1 MNKKC
6 NLKKVLVVGSWA
18 KEQITIENI
27 SMNPEIEIFSY
38 MDIRNPGIISL
49 VKDYHIGSLYDIDS
63 IIKYAQDKKIDIV
76 IITTASPLSR
86 GLVDKL
92 EDVGILAFGPNLLA
106 ARLESDKEFA
116 RKLLQKY
123 MPSAIPKFDVF
134 DNYQGAIQFSERF
147 DWQVAVKPIGL
158 TEGLGVKIFG
168 DHLKDEN
175 DVKDY
180 IQHIIN
186 KQISGSSRVIIEEKI
201 EGEEF
206 TIQCFVHKEHILPT
220 PAVQDFKRLLPGEKG
235 PNTASMGSYS
245 QQGYLLPFME
255 EEDYRKAMEIISI
268 TLEGFQ
274 EETGKTCSGFL
285 YGQFMLTAEGVKL
298 IEYNFR
304 PGDPEWLNTI
314 LILKNNILDII
325 LSLLEEGEE
334 YKKDKKIQEGEG
346 QGEQEGE
353 GQGEQEGE
361 GQGEQEKDKLLLS
374 FDNCVT
380 VCKYIV
386 PANYPEKFDQILDVS
401 LDNDVIQK
409 IKDLRYYYSCGL
421 DDMGRLNVGT
431 ERGIAF
437 IAKAPTI
444 EEANEK
450 VEKAI
455 STVKGEFFYRR
466 DIGTT
471 NLIESKIDHIK
482 MLRKLNSER
491 IV

>member
-6 NLKKVLVVGSWA
+6 NLKKVLIVGSWA

-27 SMNPEIEIFSY
+27 SRNPEIEIFSY

-63 IIKYAQDKKIDIV
+63 IIEYAQDKKIDLV

-86 GLVDKL
+86 GLVDRL
-92 EDVGILAFGPNLLA
+92 EDVGILAFGPILLA
-106 ARLESDKEFA
+106 ARLESDKEFT

-123 MPSAIPKFDVF
+123 MSSAIPKFKVF
-134 DNYQGAIQFSERF
+134 DNYQEAIQFSEGL

-175 DVKDY
+175 DVKNY

-186 KQISGSSRVIIEEKI
+186 KQVSGSSRVIIEEKI

-206 TIQCFVHKEHILPT
+206 TIQCFVHKGYILPT
-220 PAVQDFKRLLPGEKG
+220 PTVQDFKRLLPGEKG

-245 QQGYLLPFME
+245 QKGYLLPFME
-255 EEDYRKAMEIISI
+255 EEDYRKAMEIISA

-314 LILKNNILDII
+314 FILKNNILDII
-325 LSLLEEGEE
+325 LSLLEER
-334 YKKDKKIQEGEG
+334 QEEG
-346 QGEQEGE
+346 Q
-353 GQGEQEGE
+353 
-361 GQGEQEKDKLLLS
+361 EKLS
-374 FDNCVT
+374 LYFDNCAT

-386 PANYPEKFDQILDVS
+386 PINYPEKFDQILDVS
-401 LDNDVIQK
+401 LDVDAIQK
-409 IKDLRYYYSCGL
+409 IKDLRYYYSCGF
-421 DDMGRLNVGT
+421 DDTGRLNVGT

-437 IAKAPTI
+437 VAKAPTI
-444 EEANEK
+444 EEANDK

-466 DIGTT
+466 DIGTM

-482 MLRKLNSER
+482 RLRIRN
-491 IV
+491 